1 MDLHKGGF
9 VLDICRLT
17 GMKINVHS
25 ALTSCHNV
33 PSVCLKIQRF
43 YESIF
48 LQHLLLETVHR
59 AHRLS
64 AQSTELVRWPCKTS
78 KTKLSVKTAHSW
90 KIFTIF
96 VKSSIL
102 DVWHVL
108 NTLLVKRKNLPTYGK
123 ALYQISVCQ
132 NYVFSHIITK
142 QKKEQES
149 VLLVSQGVSRSNWTK
164 N

>member
-9 VLDICRLT
+9 ILDICRPT
-17 GMKINVHS
+17 CMKINVHS

-64 AQSTELVRWPCKTS
+64 AQSIELVRWPCKTS
-78 KTKLSVKTAHSW
+78 KTKLSVKTGNSW

-102 DVWHVL
+102 DVWQVL
-108 NTLLVKRKNLPTYGK
+108 NTLLVKRKNLPMYGK
-123 ALYQISVCQ
+123 VCQ

-142 QKKEQES
+142 QKKEHEN

>member
-17 GMKINVHS
+17 CMKINVHS
-25 ALTSCHNV
+25 ALSSCHNV

-64 AQSTELVRWPCKTS
+64 AQSIELVRWPCKTS
-78 KTKLSVKTAHSW
+78 KTKLSVKTGNSW

-102 DVWHVL
+102 DVWQVL
-108 NTLLVKRKNLPTYGK
+108 NTLQVKRKNLPTYGK
-123 ALYQISVCQ
+123 VCQ

-142 QKKEQES
+142 QKKEHES